1 MPGYYPHQLPR
12 APELLVGQFL
22 LTTRP
27 ELVPR
32 GWQSITHSRWLL
44 AWSAPL
50 TTTPF
55 RDRSGRVL
63 GWLVGHAVHPE
74 LGWVAAL
81 AGIPLEPADQAGF
94 DAVVNRLSGR
104 FIAISLIQ
112 GTPSVFLDALGS
124 MGAVFAPEE
133 ECAAST
139 QSLIPVSARTAFDID
154 RILWTDIPYGDGMY
168 PVGLTSRH
176 GVDRLLPNHVL
187 HTCGW
192 TQVRC
197 WPTGDM
203 ARDADPAEVA
213 ERMGRNMRRALN
225 ATARVMPLDFALT
238 AGWDT
243 RLILSCAGDVL
254 DGATFFTADLDDLI
268 GWRDVVVSRLIARR
282 FGLRHRVVPKR
293 RAGAAD
299 LLAWAIRTGGEVGE
313 PRGWRGCR
321 ALAEQ
326 LPGSASITGTGGNQ
340 LNHGPKRRSWFARG
354 SFSGGTPAAVPGP
367 APAGF
372 PGACRAMAGRNPQH
386 RSQPDF
392 RSAVPRAARRLLG
405 GIIEY
410 GELGRTHAR
419 YCPIG
424 TVETTRD
431 LLRPPV
437 ESRGGHL
444 FHRRVSELNWPELLE
459 IPFNKDFRV
468 SGPRGPLLCR
478 SRILAE
484 ASGSIAPVGSEDPGE
499 AGVAAESA
507 GARKGGTRRCNE
519 GRGGAKRD
527 REWGL
532 TRQSERRLDPSVEEQ
547 VCGRW
552 QQGFR
557 RSGPE
562 TYNWL

>member
-133 ECAAST
+133 ECVAST
-139 QSLIPVSARTAFDID
+139 QSLIPVSARTPFDID
-154 RILWTDIPYGDGMY
+154 RILWTDIPYGEGMY
-168 PVGLTSRH
+168 PVGLTPRH
-176 GVDRLLPNHVL
+176 GVERLLPNHAL

-192 TQVRC
+192 TQVRY
-197 WPTGDM
+197 WPTGEM
-203 ARDADPAEVA
+203 ARDADPAELA
-213 ERMGRNMRRALN
+213 ERTGRNMRRALN

-268 GWRDVVVSRLIARR
+268 GWRDVVGSRLIARR

-299 LLAWAIRTGGEVGE
+299 RLAWAVRTGGEVGE

-340 LNHGPKRRSWFARG
+340 LNHGNQRRSWFAEG
-354 SFSGGTPAAVPGP
+354 VSPEAAL
-367 APAGF
+367 
-372 PGACRAMAGRNPQH
+372 R
-386 RSQPDF
+386 RSKVRPRPDF
-392 RSAVPRAARRLLG
+392 LARAERWLAGIPSTDRSLISDLLFLEQREGCWG

-419 YCPIG
+419 FCPIG
-424 TVETTRD
+424 TIETTRD
-431 LLRPPV
+431 LLRLPV

-444 FHRRVSELNWPELLE
+444 FHRRIIELNWPELLE
-459 IPFNKDFRV
+459 IPFNKEFPL
-468 SGPRGPLLCR
+468 SGPRVRYYAVRESWRRRVGRLHRVVRKAQAKPGWLLNR
-478 SRILAE
+478 L
-484 ASGSIAPVGSEDPGE
+484 GLG
-499 AGVAAESA
+499 
-507 GARKGGTRRCNE
+507 KE
-519 GRGGAKRD
+519 GR
-527 REWGL
+527 
-532 TRQSERRLDPSVEEQ
+532 TQPSVLSP
-547 VCGRW
+547 R
-552 QQGFR
+552 
-557 RSGPE
+557 P
-562 TYNWL
+562 